1 MCTMPST
8 PPIRSKKWDS
18 AEQVKFKR
26 LVREGK
32 IDPEQNDKAYIEK
45 IRAKE
50 WGDQKLETFRQNWKT
65 STAKFCIA
73 KFKDGARAKSAT
85 EDKQGQN
92 NSCLYSLARCAF
104 A

>member
-1 MCTMPST
+1 MPS
-8 PPIRSKKWDS
+8 PPPTRSKKWDS

-26 LVREGK
+26 LVRKGK
-32 IDPEQNDKAYIEK
+32 VNPERNDKAYIKK

-50 WGDQKLETFRQNWKT
+50 WGDGKLETFRQNWKT

-85 EDKQGQN
+85 EDKQGEN
-92 NSCLYSLARCAF
+92 NSRLFSLARRAF

>member
-1 MCTMPST
+1 MPST
-8 PPIRSKKWDS
+8 PPTRSKKWDS

-32 IDPEQNDKAYIEK
+32 INPEQNDKAYIEK

-50 WGDQKLETFRQNWKT
+50 WGDRKIETFRRNWKT
-65 STAKFCIA
+65 STAEFRIA

-85 EDKQGQN
+85 EDKQSEN
-92 NSCLYSLARCAF
+92 NSCLFSLARCAF

>member
-1 MCTMPST
+1 MPST
-8 PPIRSKKWDS
+8 PPTRSKKWDS

-32 IDPEQNDKAYIEK
+32 IDPERNDKAYIEK

-50 WGDQKLETFRQNWKT
+50 WGDWKIETFRRNWKT
-65 STAKFCIA
+65 STAEFRIA
-73 KFKDGARAKSAT
+73 KFKDGARAKSVT
-85 EDKQGQN
+85 EDKQSEN
-92 NSCLYSLARCAF
+92 NSCLFSLARCAF